1 MLHLQILRFPNQISI
16 KYRDFG
22 ISTRLGYFL
31 PLGIMKR
38 GSRRR
43 DNNDGP
49 SEDRPSESYVADPP
63 PPNEH
68 TRLLP
73 NRLDDDLPHRGYL
86 SPDDPAVT
94 PYNLFAVRFTRYLTV
109 FFALVTFL
117 WWVLHLVSVFITP
130 PGLFTRGSGFF
141 GFSYASIA
149 LTTLIVALLFFA
161 APSRAARVLSIVMSI
176 LLLANVIIILAVQK
190 TRHEEAW
197 TGIASVTWAFLMSVW
212 ALIADRTVK
221 WGKKEEEERLT
232 GRPESRRTLLEWTQ
246 VLLATVGFA
255 VLAVAA
261 LLLTLALVLR
271 AVDAKVAPP
280 GKMYWVDGDKYQIHL
295 YCHGNETDSRGNKLP
310 TVLFEGGEDPVE
322 DGLWQFADNALRNGS
337 FSRYCF
343 ADRPGLAWVSDSAWG
358 KPLHQTQ
365 PQLTTWQSDTAPSP
379 FSASQATEALS
390 EALARA
396 GEEGPWILASAGIG
410 SIYSRVFSSRHG
422 TEVKGLVMI
431 DPLHED
437 LLYRVGNSGRGF
449 MLWLRGIVSPF
460 GIDRIPGALFK
471 GRTSEDRV
479 FGKSSY
485 QTGKQIFAKLQE
497 SLVANS
503 LTKRDVMSS
512 RAIQAPDVPVVII
525 SSAINIRTDR
535 QWEGKQRDLTHLTEN
550 LHDWDVINKAPHQV
564 WKTLDGREIIERR
577 LKQLVYGE

>member
-1 MLHLQILRFPNQISI
+1 MNRV
-16 KYRDFG
+16 FG
-22 ISTRLGYFL
+22 
-31 PLGIMKR
+31 KKD
-38 GSRRR
+38 
-43 DNNDGP
+43 DN
-49 SEDRPSESYVADPP
+49 DRPSEGRPSESSYEDEPPTNERSRLLSNRLDGDAPP
-63 PPNEH
+63 PP
-68 TRLLP
+68 R
-73 NRLDDDLPHRGYL
+73 RGYL

-94 PYNLFAVRFTRYLTV
+94 PYNLFAVRFTRYLTI
-109 FFALVTFL
+109 FFALITFL
-117 WWVLHLVSVFITP
+117 LWVLQLVSMFITP

-161 APSRAARVLSIVMSI
+161 EPSRAARVLSAVTSV
-176 LLLANVIIILAVQK
+176 LLLADVIIIIAVQK

-197 TGIASVTWAFLMSVW
+197 TGIASVVWALLMSVW
-212 ALIADRTVK
+212 ALVADRTVK
-221 WGKKEEEERLT
+221 WGKREEEERLT
-232 GRPESRRTLLEWTQ
+232 GRPETRRTLLEWTQ
-246 VLLATVGFA
+246 VMLATIGFA
-255 VLAVAA
+255 VLSVIV
-261 LLLTLALVLR
+261 LLLTLTLILR

-280 GKMYWVDGDKYQIHL
+280 GDLYWVDGDKYQIHL
-295 YCHGNETDSRGNKLP
+295 YCNGNGTDSQGKTLP

-343 ADRPGLAWVSDSAWG
+343 ADRPGMAWVSS
-358 KPLHQTQ
+358 PSPRSLSNR
-365 PQLTTWQSDTAPSP
+365 PQLTNRQSDTAPSP

-396 GEEGPWILASAGIG
+396 GEEGPWVLASAGIG

-422 TEVKGLVMI
+422 KEIKGLVLI

-449 MLWLRGIVSPF
+449 MLWLRGIVSPL

-471 GRTSEDRV
+471 GRTSKDRI

-485 QTGKQIFAKLQE
+485 QTGKRIFAKLQE
-497 SLVANS
+497 SLVADS
-503 LTKRDVMSS
+503 LTKRDVASS
-512 RAIQAPDVPVVII
+512 RAIQDPDVPVVII
-525 SSAINIRTDR
+525 SSAINVRTDR
-535 QWEGKQRDLTHLTEN
+535 QWEAKQRDLTHLTDN
-550 LHDWDVINKAPHQV
+550 LHDWDIVNKAPHQV

-577 LKQLVYGE
+577 IKQLVHGN

>member
-1 MLHLQILRFPNQISI
+1 MNRTS
-16 KYRDFG
+16 G
-22 ISTRLGYFL
+22 
-31 PLGIMKR
+31 
-38 GSRRR
+38 RR
-43 DNNDGP
+43 DDGP
-49 SEDRPSESYVADPP
+49 SEGRPSGSYDDDASSA
-63 PPNEH
+63 NEH

-73 NRLDDDLPHRGYL
+73 NRLDGDAPSHFL

-109 FFALVTFL
+109 FFALITLL
-117 WWVLHLVSVFITP
+117 WWVLQLVSMFITP

-141 GFSYASIA
+141 GFSYASVA
-149 LTTLIVALLFFA
+149 LATLIVTLMFFA
-161 APSRAARVLSIVMSI
+161 APSRAARVTSAVMSA

-197 TGIASVTWAFLMSVW
+197 TGIASVTWAFLVSVW
-212 ALIADRTVK
+212 ALVSDQTVK

-246 VLLATVGFA
+246 VLFATIGFA
-255 VLAVAA
+255 VLTVIV

-271 AVDAKVAPP
+271 ALDAKVAPP
-280 GKMYWVDGDKYQIHL
+280 GEMYWVDGDKYQIHL
-295 YCHGNETDSRGNKLP
+295 YCHGNETDSGGNKLP

-322 DGLWQFADNALRNGS
+322 DGLWQFADNAVRNGS

-343 ADRPGLAWVSDSAWG
+343 ADRPGMAW
-358 KPLHQTQ
+358 
-365 PQLTTWQSDTAPSP
+365 SDTAPSP

-396 GEEGPWILASAGIG
+396 GEEGPWVLASAGIG

-437 LLYRVGNSGRGF
+437 LLYRVGNTGQGF
-449 MLWLRGIVSPF
+449 MLWLRGIVSPL

-471 GRTSEDRV
+471 GRTSRDRI

-503 LTKRDVMSS
+503 LTKRDVTSS
-512 RAIQAPDVPVVII
+512 RAIQASDVPIVVI
-525 SSAINIRTDR
+525 SSAIKIRTDR
-535 QWEGKQRDLTHLTEN
+535 QWEGKQRDLTHLTEK
-550 LHDWDVINKAPHQV
+550 LRDWDIVSKAPHQV
-564 WKTLDGREIIERR
+564 WKTLAGREVIERR
-577 LKQLVYGE
+577 IKQLVHGN